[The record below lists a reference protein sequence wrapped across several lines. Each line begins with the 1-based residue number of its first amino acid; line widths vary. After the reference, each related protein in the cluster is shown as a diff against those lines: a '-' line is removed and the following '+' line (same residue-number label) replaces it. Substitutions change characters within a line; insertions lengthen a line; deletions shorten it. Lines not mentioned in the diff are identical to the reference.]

1 MDGTLGSSDGAGL
14 LSDAA
19 RPYARGAR
27 VVLIGSTALATGL
40 GAHLLG
46 GSRVPGGLG
55 LAALATLCLAVAG
68 LLALGRLRA
77 VTLVPALGALQ
88 VALHLGL
95 DVLTPA
101 AHPAVPSGVG
111 PHAMAGMTLDP
122 GTLASA
128 GTAPA
133 MHMTTSPTMVAAHA
147 VAVLVTASLLVV
159 GDRAALAA
167 VRWWSVVRPQVEAIA
182 QGPVVGRRRAF
193 PVDATPGPCR
203 ALVVARRGLG
213 RRGPPCPGFALAA

>member
-1 MDGTLGSSDGAGL
+1 VDGTLGSSDGAGL
-14 LSDAA
+14 LSDAV

-77 VTLVPALGALQ
+77 ATLLPALGALQ
-88 VALHLGL
+88 VVLHVGL

-101 AHPAVPSGVG
+101 AHAAPTSVG
-111 PHAMAGMTLDP
+111 PHAMAGMTVDP
-122 GTLASA
+122 AALAST
-128 GTAPA
+128 GSAPV
-133 MHMTTSPTMVAAHA
+133 MHMTTSPGMVAAHA
-147 VAVLVTASLLVV
+147 AAVLVTAFLLVA

-167 VRWWSVVRPQVEAIA
+167 VRWWSVVRLRVEAVVA
-182 QGPVVGRRRAF
+182 GPVVGRRPAF

-213 RRGPPCPGFALAA
+213 RRGPPRPAFALAA